1 MYILRLNYGCPDFAR
16 KQENPPKRVFKESY
30 DSDSLVANVN
40 HTTVHGAYL
49 NHVTRLRGMD
59 HLATADVD
67 TAVMAVYADITR
79 LRVGNARPAHEGTR
93 GTQAAIATGEAIAY
107 QARAVERV
115 RANCTPLVGLVQ
127 LGVSTVY
134 HAIAR
139 NGLRLAVVGCR
150 A

>member
-40 HTTVHGAYL
+40 HATVYGAYL

-59 HLATADVD
+59 HLTTADVD
-67 TAVMAVYADITR
+67 TAVMAVYADVTR

-93 GTQAAIATGEAIAY
+93 GTQAAVAAGEAIAY

-115 RANCTPLVGLVQ
+115 RTNCTPLVGLAQ
-127 LGVSTVY
+127 LGVSAVY

-139 NGLRLAVVGCR
+139 NGLRLAVVGC
-150 A
+150 